1 MNAADQ
7 PVTEA
12 DLHAYTDGLLPDAD
26 RPRIEAWLRD
36 NPEDAARIAE
46 WQAQNAGIKAT
57 FSGYE
62 KSRPGDTDMIG
73 KPPALSPW
81 SKRLAAVAAT
91 IAVFAAGTLAGHYGP
106 ALFERPQLQLTAQE
120 TLPKEAQ
127 NAFLVYASEVRHPVE
142 VFANEEAH
150 LATWLGK
157 RLAISNLKVPDLT
170 SLNYHL
176 VGGRLLPVDGKP
188 GAMFMYENQTGE
200 RLTVLVGRNA
210 ANKTTSFRFASSDNI
225 ETFYW
230 IDGELGYA
238 VTGEISREELRK
250 VAEECY
256 RQFPS

>member
-1 MNAADQ
+1 MTEIN
-7 PVTEA
+7 PTVTEA
-12 DLHAYTDGLLPDAD
+12 DLHAYADGQLPDAD
-26 RPRIEAWLRD
+26 HARIEAWLHD
-36 NPEDAARIAE
+36 NAEDVAKVEA
-46 WQAQNAGIKAT
+46 WQAQNAGIRSMFA
-57 FSGYE
+57 GYE
-62 KSRPGDTDMIG
+62 KT
-73 KPPALSPW
+73 KPADADLVGQSPRLSSS

-106 ALFERPQLQLTAQE
+106 ILFEQPALQLTASE
-120 TLPKEAQ
+120 TFPKQAQ
-127 NAFLVYASEVRHPVE
+127 NAFLVYAGEVRHPVE

-157 RLAISNLKVPDLT
+157 RLAISNLKVPDLQ

-210 ANKTTSFRFASSDNI
+210 SNRTTSFRFASSDNV

-238 VTGEISREELRK
+238 VTGEISRDALQK

>member
-1 MNAADQ
+1 M
-7 PVTEA
+7 TEINPTA
-12 DLHAYTDGLLPDAD
+12 TEVDLHAYADGQLPDAD
-26 RPRIEAWLRD
+26 RARIEAWLRD
-36 NPEDAARIAE
+36 NEDDAARVAE
-46 WQAQNAGIKAT
+46 WQAQNTGIKTMFA
-57 FSGYE
+57 GYE
-62 KSRPGDTDMIG
+62 KT
-73 KPPALSPW
+73 KPLDADLVGQTHRLSPW
-81 SKRLAAVAAT
+81 PKRLAAIAAT

-106 ALFERPQLQLTAQE
+106 TLFEQPALQLTASE
-120 TLPKEAQ
+120 TFPREAQ

-157 RLAISNLKVPDLT
+157 RLAISNLKVPDLQ
-170 SLNYHL
+170 SLSYHL

-210 ANKTTSFRFASSDNI
+210 ANKTTSFRFASSDNV

-238 VTGEISREELRK
+238 VTGEISRDELRK